1 MVTKN
6 GIILSC
12 EKESTSKL
20 YEREKFSEKI
30 YKIDRNIA
38 VAVGG
43 IAADANLLIDYA
55 RDYSQNYFYKYK
67 NYTPIENVVR
77 YISDTMQ
84 IKTQFGSTRPY
95 GAGFLFGGWDRV
107 YGYQLYNS
115 EPSGIYNTWKAH
127 AIGKNDQSAQSTLK
141 QYYEN
146 NLDLE
151 AGLKLTVKV
160 LKKTLD
166 KNKLNGENVEIFILQ
181 RNEEDGEIVQKNI
194 DTNTINNYIKE
205 IEEEEEKEKKEAS
218 KKKEY

>member
-38 VAVGG
+38 VGVGG

-55 RDYSQNYFYKYK
+55 RDYCQNYFYKYK
-67 NYTPIENVVR
+67 NYTLIENVVR

-95 GAGFLFGGWDRV
+95 GAGFLFAGWDRV

-151 AGLKLTVKV
+151 SGLKLTVKV

-166 KNKLNGENVEIFILQ
+166 KNKLNGENVEIFVLQ
-181 RNEEDGEIVQKNI
+181 RNEEDGEIIQKNI
-194 DTNTINNYIKE
+194 DSKE
-205 IEEEEEKEKKEAS
+205 INKYIEEIEVEEEKEKKEAS

>member
-6 GIILSC
+6 GVILSC
-12 EKESTSKL
+12 EKETTSKL
-20 YEREKFSEKI
+20 YEREKYSEKI
-30 YKIDRNIA
+30 YTIDRNIA
-38 VAVGG
+38 VGVGG

-67 NYTPIENVVR
+67 TYTPIENVVR

-95 GAGFLFGGWDRV
+95 GAGFLFAGWDRV

-146 NLDLE
+146 NLDLNS
-151 AGLKLTVKV
+151 GLKLTVKV

-166 KNKLNGENVEIFILQ
+166 KNKMNGENVEIFILQ
-181 RNEEDGEIVQKNI
+181 RNEEDGEIIQKNI
-194 DTNTINNYIKE
+194 DSAEINKYIKE

>member
-38 VAVGG
+38 VGVGG

-55 RDYSQNYFYKYK
+55 RDYCQNYFYKYK

-95 GAGFLFGGWDRV
+95 GAGFLFAGWDRV

-166 KNKLNGENVEIFILQ
+166 KNKLNGENVEIFVLQ
-181 RNEEDGEIVQKNI
+181 RNEEDGEIIQKNI
-194 DTNTINNYIKE
+194 DSKE
-205 IEEEEEKEKKEAS
+205 INKYIEEIEVEEEKEKKEAS

>member
-6 GIILSC
+6 GVILSC
-12 EKESTSKL
+12 EKETTSKL

-38 VAVGG
+38 VGVGG

-55 RDYSQNYFYKYK
+55 RDYCQNYFYKYK

-95 GAGFLFGGWDRV
+95 GAGFLFAGWDRV

-146 NLDLE
+146 NLDLNS
-151 AGLKLTVKV
+151 GLKLTVKV

-166 KNKLNGENVEIFILQ
+166 KNKMNGENVEIFILQ
-181 RNEEDGEIVQKNI
+181 RNEEDGEIIQKNI
-194 DTNTINNYIKE
+194 DSTEINKYIKE
-205 IEEEEEKEKKEAS
+205 KEEEEEKEKKEAS